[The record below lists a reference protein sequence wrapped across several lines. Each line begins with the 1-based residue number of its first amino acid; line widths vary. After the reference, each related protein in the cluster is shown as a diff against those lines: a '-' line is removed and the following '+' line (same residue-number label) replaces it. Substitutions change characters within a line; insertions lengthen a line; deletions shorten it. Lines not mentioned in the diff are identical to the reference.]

1 MIFDVIDD
9 VAYIGLLIACS
20 YLSYRSAMKATR
32 NIRVATKIIVAI
44 LLLLIG
50 IPYSMAAIYGNIY
63 SKYWLAATSLLLA
76 IGIYNAWSTY
86 LDLAK
91 RKI

>member
-1 MIFDVIDD
+1 MQ
-9 VAYIGLLIACS
+9 
-20 YLSYRSAMKATR
+20 ATR
-32 NIRVATKIIVAI
+32 NIRVATKIFVAI

-50 IPYSMAAIYGNIY
+50 IPLIRAAIYGEIH

-76 IGIYNAWSTY
+76 MGIYNAWSAY